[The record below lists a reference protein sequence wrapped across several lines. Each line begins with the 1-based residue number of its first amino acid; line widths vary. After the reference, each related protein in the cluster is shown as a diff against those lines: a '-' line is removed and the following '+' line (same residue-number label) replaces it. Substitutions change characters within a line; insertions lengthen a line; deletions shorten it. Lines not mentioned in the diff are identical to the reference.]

1 MSNSLQPHGLQAAR
15 LLCPWNSPTKNTA
28 VGSNSL
34 LQGSSW
40 LKDQIRSALQ
50 ADFLLFEPPG
60 KPLWR
65 YRLLQNTE
73 YSFPCYTPVLW
84 WSVLFKDAN
93 PIMGVHLLD
102 FVTSQTSHILIPSC
116 LGGYSISTYV
126 FQGDTQ
132 TFSPSQPPFIWH
144 CFFLSFVTCLF
155 MIFAIFLF
163 LFHFLKLSYRSTFH
177 TKDISLLSHVVEI
190 FFLVCY
196 INFKLIFVGLNF

>member
-1 MSNSLQPHGLQAAR
+1 MDCRLPGSSVHGILQPRILGWVAVPFSRDLLDSRIKSGLHFRQ
-15 LLCPWNSPTKNTA
+15 S
-28 VGSNSL
+28 
-34 LQGSSW
+34 
-40 LKDQIRSALQ
+40 
-50 ADFLLFEPPG
+50 FLLFEPPG

-102 FVTSQTSHILIPSC
+102 FITSQTSHILIPSC
-116 LGGYSISTYV
+116 LVGYSISIYV
-126 FQGDTQ
+126 FQGNTQ

-177 TKDISLLSHVVEI
+177 TKHISLLSHVVEI
-190 FFLVCY
+190 FFW
-196 INFKLIFVGLNF
+196 FAT